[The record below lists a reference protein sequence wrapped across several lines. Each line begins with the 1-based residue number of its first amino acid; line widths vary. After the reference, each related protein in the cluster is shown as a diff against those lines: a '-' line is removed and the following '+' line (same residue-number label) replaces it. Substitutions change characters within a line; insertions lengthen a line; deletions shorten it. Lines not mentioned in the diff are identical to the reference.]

1 MGKEGYSFAKLAGHE
16 RYQSWV
22 ESMESALLADG
33 LWKYVKKETKEPTQ
47 EQYIRYHGENTYP
60 DEMGLAR
67 ALEAY
72 QDGRSRAVGKIKI
85 MLTSSPLAFVKD
97 MNDPA
102 MIWLKLEEIYA
113 PTRYLDQA
121 IAFDKLVTTRY
132 DDCKDIHEY
141 TDHIKVATQDLKA
154 MGAEV
159 PAWQP
164 VTVLL
169 NNLGLTWSQFSTAR
183 NLTIDAKNLPE
194 FDSVV
199 SELVAEVQR
208 RTREEAVTVNAVTRS
223 KTQSKS
229 STGYE
234 DGRWKLKVCFHCN
247 QKGHISRF
255 CPEKRNHDQDRSDG
269 EVSTVESPNINR
281 EQHRAKMT
289 CTVSSVGLP
298 RVDSHEVWLLDTG
311 ASHHL
316 TSSRSCFDEESYE
329 PWIQTLQSAS
339 GEVFRSIGRGSVTLV
354 LDRDD
359 KEDLELTITN
369 VLHTPKASVNLIAM
383 GALALKGVGG
393 RILRDRILIERGS
406 NDLVG
411 IADLVDAQ
419 YVMRVRPRKSQMGY
433 TNPVSQPVWTDL
445 QTWHRRL
452 GHLGLSNLRRL
463 TGMSDGLDIRDGDD
477 QGEAARCDACQQSKL
492 TTMNSKEPMQR
503 ASEPFELV
511 HSDIGGGGK
520 LVPGVDQG
528 HRYWITFL
536 DDYTGMVWL
545 YTMKARS
552 DAITRLRLFNQQVR
566 NLGASLQRLRTDN
579 AREYGQGHFREYL
592 DEQGTQWEPTAPYSP
607 SQNGKA
613 ERVNR
618 TLQERTTAILQDSG
632 LPANLWPEVM
642 KTVVYLMN
650 RSPKAGFDR
659 TPFEFFYGY
668 KPDLSHLC
676 VIGCHGWVLIPKEN
690 RTSALHGSKL
700 HRKAMKCQLV
710 GYAGRNQYRVYR
722 EDGRVVTAA
731 NVVFDE
737 KTVGDEKR
745 RLLAQERETVSEDDD
760 DDENGHD
767 KEWENVQRETLF
779 PPPSE
784 SHSAVENENDE
795 DGSDSV
801 DSDTIEVRI
810 PSQPEVEMRRSN
822 RANQGQKPTR
832 YLAVS
837 ETEPQSLKEALQ
849 STQADQWRAA
859 MKMEIDTLLQNDT
872 WKLETLPEGRRV
884 LSGKWVFKLKKDQ
897 QGRIV
902 KHKARWVVRGFEQKN
917 GVDLQETFAT
927 VVKATTFRV
936 LFALVAIHDWELH
949 QMDVK
954 GAFLYGEIQE
964 DVYVQQPEGFDLGQ
978 GVCHLRKAL
987 YGLKQSPRVWYQA
1000 LKTSLE
1006 GIGFKRIVSDHS
1018 VFLWKEGKVIVAA
1031 YVDDLLIAGPDLDM
1045 IQTVKVE
1052 LQQLYE
1058 MSDLGECSTFL
1069 NIRVTRDRDRRQI
1082 KLDQE
1087 AFATVVLQRFGLDEC
1102 KAASTPMDAGLSL
1115 VASNEKATSEQK
1127 LEYQKMVG
1135 SLMFLMCMTRPDI
1148 AFVVSALSRHLDN
1161 PGQADFV
1168 AVKRVLRYLQG
1179 TKTSGIQ
1186 YGAFSSTLLGYSD
1199 SDWAGSKEDRKSTS
1213 GQVFL
1218 FGGGPISWSSKRQ
1231 SVVATSTTE
1240 AEYIAAAHAAKEAVW
1255 LQMLLRELGEGGSD
1269 IDQVKIRMDNT
1280 GAIALT
1286 KNPEFHQRTKHM
1298 DVRWHY
1304 IREQVEKKKIQIEYT
1319 PTLEMVADGFTKPLK
1334 ATKFQTFVEQVG
1346 LIR

>member
-1 MGKEGYSFAKLAGHE
+1 MGKEGYSFAKLEGHE

-47 EQYIRYHGENTYP
+47 EQYVRYHGEKSYP

-67 ALEAY
+67 ALETH

-85 MLTSSPLAFVKD
+85 MLKSSPLAFVKD
-97 MNDPA
+97 MSDPA
-102 MIWLKLEEIYA
+102 RIWSKLEEIYA

-141 TDHIKVATQDLKA
+141 TDRIKVATQDLKA

-169 NNLGLTWSQFSTAR
+169 NNLGPTWSQFSTAR
-183 NLTIDAKNLPE
+183 NLTIDARNLPE

-208 RTREEAVTVNAVTRS
+208 RTREETVTVNAVARS
-223 KTQSKS
+223 KTQSNFG
-229 STGYE
+229 TGHE
-234 DGRWKLKVCFHCN
+234 DERWKLKVCFHCN

-255 CPEKRNHDQDRSDG
+255 CPEKRNRDQGRRDDETSA
-269 EVSTVESPNINR
+269 VELMSSKKEPP
-281 EQHRAKMT
+281 RAKMT

-298 RVDSHEVWLLDTG
+298 RAATEEVWLLDTG

-316 TSSRSCFDEESYE
+316 TSSRSCFDEGSYE
-329 PWIQTLQSAS
+329 PWVQTLQSAS
-339 GEVFRSIGRGSVTLV
+339 GEVFRSIGKGSVTLV
-354 LDRDD
+354 LDRDKD
-359 KEDLELTITN
+359 EDLELTITN
-369 VLHTPKASVNLIAM
+369 VLHTPRASVNLIAM

-393 RILRDRILIERGS
+393 RILKDRILIERGTE
-406 NDLVG
+406 NLVG

-419 YVMRVRPRKSQMGY
+419 YVMRVKPRHSQTGY
-433 TNPVSQPVWTDL
+433 ANPVKQPVWADL

-452 GHLGLSNLRRL
+452 GHLGLSNVRRL
-463 TGMSDGLDIRDGDD
+463 AGMSDGLDIREDQD
-477 QGEAARCDACQQSKL
+477 QGELSSCDACQQGKL
-492 TTMNSKEPMQR
+492 TAVSSKEPMQR

-520 LVPGVDQG
+520 LVPGLGKG

-552 DAITRLRLFNQQVR
+552 DAITCLKLFNQRVR

-579 AREYGQGHFREYL
+579 AKEYGQGHFNEYL

-618 TLQERTTAILQDSG
+618 TLQERTTAILEDSG
-632 LPANLWPEVM
+632 FSTNLWPEVM

-659 TPFEFFYGY
+659 TPFEFFYGH
-668 KPDLSHLC
+668 KPDLSHLR
-676 VIGCHGWVLIPKEN
+676 VIGCCGWVLIPKEN
-690 RTSALHGSKL
+690 RTSGLYGSKL
-700 HRKAMKCQLV
+700 HRKAMRCQLV
-710 GYAGRNQYRVYR
+710 GYGGRNQYRVYR

-737 KTVGDEKR
+737 KTVGVEKQ
-745 RLLAQERETVSEDDD
+745 RLLAQERERVSDDD
-760 DDENGHD
+760 DDG
-767 KEWENVQRETLF
+767 EWESMQRETLY

-784 SHSAVENENDE
+784 NHAAIENEDGEE
-795 DGSDSV
+795 DPESD
-801 DSDTIEVRI
+801 DSDTIEVKI
-810 PSQPEVEMRRSN
+810 PPEPEGLRRSS
-822 RANQGQKPTR
+822 RANRGQKPAT
-832 YLAVS
+832 YMAVS
-837 ETEPQSLKEALQ
+837 EVEPQTLNEALQ
-849 STQADQWRAA
+849 SAQADEWRAA
-859 MKMEIDTLLQNDT
+859 MKAEVDTLLHNET
-872 WKLETLPEGRRV
+872 WTLEPLPEGRRA
-884 LSGKWVFKLKKDQ
+884 LSGKWVFKIKKDQ
-897 QGRIV
+897 QGRII
-902 KHKARWVVRGFEQKN
+902 KHKARWVVRGFEQRD

-936 LFALVAIHDWELH
+936 LFALVAINDWELH

-954 GAFLYGEIQE
+954 GAFLYGDIQE

-987 YGLKQSPRVWYQA
+987 YGLKQSPRVWYHA
-1000 LKTSLE
+1000 LKNSLE
-1006 GIGFKRIVSDHS
+1006 SVGFRRIESDHS
-1018 VFLWKEGKVIVAA
+1018 VFLWEEGQVIVVA
-1031 YVDDLLIAGPDLDM
+1031 YVDDLLIAGPNLDA
-1045 IQTVKVE
+1045 IKTVKDE
-1052 LQQLYE
+1052 LRRSYE
-1058 MSDLGECSTFL
+1058 MNNLGECSTFL
-1069 NIRVTRDRDRRQI
+1069 NIRVTRDRNRRRI

-1087 AFATVVLQRFGLDEC
+1087 AFATAILKRFGLDQC
-1102 KAASTPMDAGLSL
+1102 KAARTPMDTGLNL
-1115 VASNEKATSEQK
+1115 VASKEKATREETM
-1127 LEYQKMVG
+1127 EYQRMVG
-1135 SLMFLMCMTRPDI
+1135 SLMYLMCETRPDI
-1148 AFVVSALSRHLDN
+1148 AFAVSTLSRYLDN
-1161 PGQADFV
+1161 PGA
-1168 AVKRVLRYLQG
+1168 AHLAAAKRVFRYLQG
-1179 TKTSGIQ
+1179 TKAFGIRYEVSG
-1186 YGAFSSTLLGYSD
+1186 GRLLGYSD
-1199 SDWAGSKEDRKSTS
+1199 SDWAGSRDDRKSTS
-1213 GQVFL
+1213 GHIFL

-1240 AEYIAAAHAAKEAVW
+1240 AEYIAAALATKEAVW
-1255 LQMLLRELGEGGSD
+1255 LQTLLRELGESGSD
-1269 IDQVKIRMDNT
+1269 IDHVRLRMDNT

-1304 IREQVEKKKIQIEYT
+1304 IREQVDIGKIEIEYT
-1319 PTLEMVADGFTKPLK
+1319 QTSQMVADGFTKPLN
-1334 ATKFQTFVEQVG
+1334 ATKFRTFVEQLG
-1346 LIR
+1346 LVR